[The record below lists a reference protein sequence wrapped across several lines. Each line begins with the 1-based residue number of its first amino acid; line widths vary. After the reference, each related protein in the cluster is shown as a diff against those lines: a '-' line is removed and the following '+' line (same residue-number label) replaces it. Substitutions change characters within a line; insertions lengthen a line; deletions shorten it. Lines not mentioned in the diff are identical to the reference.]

1 VASDPQPTGPASQF
15 WRTEI
20 FKLLRAAGLKAR
32 EAVLLSELLELTA
45 KEQAMQALSNPIT
58 RLEARF
64 DNANVQQRAFETKF
78 DAKNDAQFNA
88 LRESIASVEKST
100 TSQIQALRWLV
111 GTGVAVGAL
120 ILGAVTWLIASPDI
134 GL

>member
-1 VASDPQPTGPASQF
+1 VASDPQPTGPASHF

-20 FKLLRAAGLKAR
+20 FKLLRTAGLKAR

-64 DNANVQQRAFETKF
+64 DNANVQQRAFET
-78 DAKNDAQFNA
+78 KNDAQFNA